1 VVTGNGETVRI
12 AAIRWRRFLQIVNCE
27 AGIVNTMRLSFIG
40 MFFNL
45 VVPGLTG
52 GDAVRAIMLAREYPQ
67 IRVAAMTTVFVDRLF
82 GLASLVVMALIAI
95 ALINTPLT
103 EIATPLMLLTL
114 FSSLGLVLYSSAKAR
129 GIMRLGRLLDRLS
142 FAETIRS
149 ADRAILP
156 IIRSPYELS
165 LALALSFAGH
175 IAAIMGIVLIGNGF
189 GIDLAVIQYFVVV
202 PIASL
207 ISTLPLTPGGWGLGE
222 AAFHTL
228 FEMINQPGSMGV
240 AVSVTYRILL
250 VALGMIGGLWL
261 VVSNRKDTIK

>member
-1 VVTGNGETVRI
+1 
-12 AAIRWRRFLQIVNCE
+12 
-27 AGIVNTMRLSFIG
+27 
-40 MFFNL
+40 
-45 VVPGLTG
+45 
-52 GDAVRAIMLAREYPQ
+52 
-67 IRVAAMTTVFVDRLF
+67 
-82 GLASLVVMALIAI
+82 
-95 ALINTPLT
+95 
-103 EIATPLMLLTL
+103 MLLTL